1 MISPLLSNIYLDP
14 LDHLLAREGY
24 QMVRYADDFVILCRS
39 REEAERAL
47 AVVQR
52 WTAEAG
58 LTLHPDK
65 TRIADAQQAGEG
77 FDFLG
82 YHFERGYRWPR
93 AKSLRKLK
101 DAVRGKTR
109 RQQGESLREIIGDVN
124 ETLRGWFGYFRHSHF
139 TTFGRIDKWVRMR
152 LRSILRKRCKRR
164 GRGRGAD
171 HRRWTNAFFAEHG
184 LYTLTTAHAQVSQ
197 SLPR

>member
-1 MISPLLSNIYLDP
+1 VISPLLSNIYLDP

-77 FDFLG
+77 FRLSG
-82 YHFERGYRWPR
+82 V
-93 AKSLRKLK
+93 SLRTWLPL
-101 DAVRGKTR
+101 AA
-109 RQQGESLREIIGDVN
+109 GEEPSQN
-124 ETLRGWFGYFRHSHF
+124 EGCGT
-139 TTFGRIDKWVRMR
+139 
-152 LRSILRKRCKRR
+152 
-164 GRGRGAD
+164 
-171 HRRWTNAFFAEHG
+171 
-184 LYTLTTAHAQVSQ
+184 
-197 SLPR
+197 